1 MSGKDLT
8 MENLSEKI
16 KQSEINMW
24 EAAIN
29 RSSSSFL
36 ELVSENAVMVCG
48 GYRCLGS
55 EYAQVIEEFNL
66 SGYEIVAYETII
78 ATENLVQN
86 HYVICTKVSEG
97 ENQDLA
103 GTFHITSTWQKQ
115 QEKWKLIYNMDSK
128 IELLSELHK
137 IN

>member
-1 MSGKDLT
+1 

-16 KQSEINMW
+16 KQLEINMW
-24 EAAIN
+24 DAAIK

-36 ELVSENAVMVCG
+36 ELVSEDAVMVCG

-66 SGYEIVAYETII
+66 SDYEFVVYETIV

-86 HYVICTKVSEG
+86 HYVIVTKASEQ
-97 ENQDLA
+97 ENQEFA

-115 QEKWKLIYNMDSK
+115 QNQWKLIYNMDSR
-128 IELLSELHK
+128 I
-137 IN
+137 

>member
-1 MSGKDLT
+1 

-86 HYVICTKVSEG
+86 HYVIVTKTPDK
-97 ENQDLA
+97 ENQQFA

-115 QEKWKLIYNMDSK
+115 QDQWKLIYNMDSR
-128 IELLSELHK
+128 IEQIS
-137 IN
+137 